1 VEVEG
6 RVELGEAEADALMR
20 IKAVHAVA
28 LVVAVPCAVM
38 VSSSGDQVSYVLALS
53 LPLLAFW
60 LAGATEAVLGSAGAG
75 EACKEVGKV
84 TGRWLLGSVGLSV
97 LNLLSQS

>member
-1 VEVEG
+1 MVV
-6 RVELGEAEADALMR
+6 L
-20 IKAVHAVA
+20 VA
-28 LVVAVPCAVM
+28 AVPCAV
-38 VSSSGDQVSYVLALS
+38 VLGGGGDFTRFVLALL

-84 TGRWLLGSVGLSV
+84 TGRWLLGSVGWFVLLVLST
-97 LNLLSQS
+97 S